1 MPTGFTDATQGNG
14 ARNRVVDQGDGTLI
28 PIFTSG
34 IPPANSLTNAG
45 NATGTAVDGGVAHA
59 NAQMVVTSGAGVSA
73 GSVQMQG
80 SLDNVNWFNIGA
92 AVTTNAANTTFAPIL
107 VTGTAVR
114 YVRAVSSSVVGGTVS
129 AVLAMSG

>member
-1 MPTGFTDATQGNG
+1 MADT
-14 ARNRVVDQGDGTLI
+14 RVLQGDGKDNLVVPVGDGSLI
-28 PIFTSG
+28 PVFTSG
-34 IPPANSLTNAG
+34 IPPANSLTNSG
-45 NATGTAVDGGVAHA
+45 SATGTAVDGRVAHA

-80 SLDNVNWFNIGA
+80 SLDGTNWFNIGS
-92 AVTTNAANTTFAPIL
+92 AVNTNAANTTFAPIL

-114 YVRAVSSSVVGGTVS
+114 YVRAVATGITGGTVS